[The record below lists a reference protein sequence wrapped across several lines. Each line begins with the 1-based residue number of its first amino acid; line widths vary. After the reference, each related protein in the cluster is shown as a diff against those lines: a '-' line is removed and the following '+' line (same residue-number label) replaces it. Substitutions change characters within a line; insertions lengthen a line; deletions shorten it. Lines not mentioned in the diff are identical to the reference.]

1 MEAKLSCPKR
11 LRLHIK
17 QDPWNLPSSVRAL
30 AQSIRKFVEEV
41 KCRMLLALLEYSD
54 SETQLRRDMV
64 FCQSLVATV
73 CAFSEQ
79 LMAAL
84 NQMFDNSK
92 ESEMETWEA
101 SRRWLDQIANAGVL
115 FHFQS
120 LLSPNLTDEQA
131 MLEDTLVALFDLEK
145 VSFYFRPSEE
155 EPLVAN
161 VSLTYQA
168 EGNRQALK
176 VYFYLDSYHFEQLP
190 QRLKNG
196 GGFKI
201 HPVLFAQAL
210 ESMEGYYY
218 RDNVSVEEFQA
229 QINAASL
236 EKVKQ
241 YNQKL
246 RAFYLDKSNSPP
258 NSTSKAAYVDK
269 LMRPLNALDELYR
282 LVTSFIRSKR
292 TAACANTACSASGV
306 GLLSVSSEL
315 CDRLGACHIIMCSSG
330 VHRCT
335 LSVTLE
341 QAIIL
346 ARSHGLPP
354 RYIMQATDVMRKQ
367 GARVQNTAKNLG
379 VRDRTPQSAPRLYKL
394 CEPPPPVGDE

>member
-1 MEAKLSCPKR
+1 MKSHER
-11 LRLHIK
+11 EH
-17 QDPWNLPSSVRAL
+17 
-30 AQSIRKFVEEV
+30 
-41 KCRMLLALLEYSD
+41 LL
-54 SETQLRRDMV
+54 
-64 FCQSLVATV
+64 
-73 CAFSEQ
+73 
-79 LMAAL
+79 
-84 NQMFDNSK
+84 
-92 ESEMETWEA
+92 
-101 SRRWLDQIANAGVL
+101 
-115 FHFQS
+115 
-120 LLSPNLTDEQA
+120 
-131 MLEDTLVALFDLEK
+131 
-145 VSFYFRPSEE
+145 
-155 EPLVAN
+155 
-161 VSLTYQA
+161 
-168 EGNRQALK
+168 
-176 VYFYLDSYHFEQLP
+176 VYT
-190 QRLKNG
+190 
-196 GGFKI
+196 
-201 HPVLFAQAL
+201 AL

-269 LMRPLNALDELYR
+269 LLRPLNALDELYR
-282 LVTSFIRSKR
+282 LVASFIRSKR

-315 CDRLGACHIIMCSSG
+315 CNRLGACHIIMCNSG

-379 VRDRTPQSAPRLYKL
+379 IRDRTPQSAPRLYKL
-394 CEPPPPVGDE
+394 CEPPPPAGEE